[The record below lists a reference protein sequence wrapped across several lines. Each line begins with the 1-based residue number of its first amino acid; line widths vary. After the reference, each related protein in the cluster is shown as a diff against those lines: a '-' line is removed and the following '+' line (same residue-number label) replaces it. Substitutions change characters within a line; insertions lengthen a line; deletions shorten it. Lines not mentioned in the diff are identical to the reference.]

1 MKNILLMIL
10 VEIFINFISML
21 GVYYLWNW
29 LMPELIMAKEIS
41 LLQAWGVRTLVQFC
55 VWFRPVKKDEVSN
68 F

>member
-1 MKNILLMIL
+1 MKKVILAIL

-29 LMPELIMAKEIS
+29 LMPQLIMAKEIS
-41 LLQAWGVRTLVQFC
+41 LLQAWGIRTLVQFC
-55 VWFRPVKKDEVSN
+55 VWFRANTSNEKSN

>member
-1 MKNILLMIL
+1 
-10 VEIFINFISML
+10 ML

-41 LLQAWGVRTLVQFC
+41 LLQAWGIRTLVQFC

>member
-1 MKNILLMIL
+1 MRKTILAIL

-41 LLQAWGVRTLVQFC
+41 LLQAWGIRTLVQFC
-55 VWFRPVKKDEVSN
+55 VWFRPVKKDEDSN
-68 F
+68 L

>member
-1 MKNILLMIL
+1 MKNIVLMIL

-55 VWFRPVKKDEVSN
+55 VWFRPVKKDEDSN
-68 F
+68 L

>member
-1 MKNILLMIL
+1 MKNIVLMIL

-41 LLQAWGVRTLVQFC
+41 LLQAWGIRTLVQFC

>member
-1 MKNILLMIL
+1 MRKTILAIL

-55 VWFRPVKKDEVSN
+55 VWFRPVKKDEDSN
-68 F
+68 L

>member
-1 MKNILLMIL
+1 MKNIVLMIL

-41 LLQAWGVRTLVQFC
+41 LLQAWGIRTLVQFC
-55 VWFRPVKKDEVSN
+55 VWFRPVKKDEDSN
-68 F
+68 L

>member
-55 VWFRPVKKDEVSN
+55 VWFRPVKKDEDSN
-68 F
+68 L

>member
-1 MKNILLMIL
+1 MKNIVLMIL

-41 LLQAWGVRTLVQFC
+41 LLQAWGIRTLVQFC
-55 VWFRPVKKDEVSN
+55 VWFRPVKKDEVPDL
-68 F
+68 